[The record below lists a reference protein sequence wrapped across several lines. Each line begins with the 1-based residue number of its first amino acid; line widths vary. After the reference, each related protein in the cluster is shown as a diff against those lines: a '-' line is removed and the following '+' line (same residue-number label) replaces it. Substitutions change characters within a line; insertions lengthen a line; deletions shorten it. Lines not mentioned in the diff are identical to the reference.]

1 MPLLITAAILALTG
15 CGSAETKTTAAT
27 QGAAAQV
34 AGSGTEAA
42 GAENAQAEAAQAE
55 AAQAEA
61 AGTTAA
67 QKEAAQAE
75 AAAGADKTAE
85 PVSGTLT
92 VYTSQPE
99 ADIQALVEAYNEI
112 NPDVKVEIFRSGTEE
127 VVSKVLAE
135 KEANAIQ
142 ADVLLVSDAATFES
156 LKAQDLL
163 MSYESPELDGID
175 SGYYDADH
183 TYTGTKIISTGIIIN
198 TDVISDAPASLADL
212 TKEEYK
218 DEVIMPSPLY
228 SGAAAYNLGVITRT
242 DGLGWDFY
250 EKLKANNVQ
259 VDKGNG
265 AIQKAVVAGEK
276 GLGLIVDYMAL
287 RSKADGAPVE
297 FVYPEEGSL
306 IVTEPIA
313 IVNGTS
319 HEEEAKSFVDFIL
332 SDDGQKATAEIGYTP
347 IRKGVA
353 APEGFKTADEITNL
367 TYDINELVNT
377 REQDKADFAKMF
389 E

>member
-1 MPLLITAAILALTG
+1 M
-15 CGSAETKTTAAT
+15 
-27 QGAAAQV
+27 
-34 AGSGTEAA
+34 
-42 GAENAQAEAAQAE
+42 
-55 AAQAEA
+55 
-61 AGTTAA
+61 
-67 QKEAAQAE
+67 
-75 AAAGADKTAE
+75 
-85 PVSGTLT
+85 
-92 VYTSQPE
+92 
-99 ADIQALVEAYNEI
+99 EAYNEM

-297 FVYPEEGSL
+297 FVYPTEGSL